1 VKSLAAT
8 CLCFLA
14 LTIVAAPPDL
24 MTCDRALAFAG
35 EGMPAGRCSVRVVAA
50 PDAPKGTHAL
60 EVRFRLEK
68 HQAGQWLDASSQ
80 PAPPLDL
87 SGSRTQRLWIRAA
100 QETDWLTVKICDPDN
115 PGTNRAAMENALS
128 YQGKPLPAKRW
139 VPVDLELPADPQRR
153 DHVVYLGFYLAT
165 ANKSVP
171 LGQDLVFH
179 IGKFPFKLPPRP
191 AWPPK
196 AVGGGTKARPILRP
210 PFRDDE
216 TWLLV
221 RDKNN
226 QTDHPAQIVDGAVV
240 FDADA
245 NGWNEFLWSR
255 PEKLPIKPLT
265 TYRLQFDYEILRGA
279 DGAPEATFYSL
290 VRAAGTIKEDVG
302 WARWSPPTGAKG
314 TRILTFTT
322 HDMPGYHLNFG
333 IRHQGKIR
341 LANLSLSEVLTGKG
355 GVK

>member
-1 VKSLAAT
+1 MKSLATA
-8 CLCFLA
+8 CLCFLT
-14 LTIVAAPPDL
+14 LPIVAAPPDL
-24 MTCDRALAFAG
+24 MTCDRALSFAG
-35 EGMPAGRCSVRVVAA
+35 EGTPAGRCAVRVVAA

-60 EVRFRLEK
+60 EVHFRLEK
-68 HQAGQWLDASSQ
+68 YQPGQWLDAISH

-87 SGSRTQRLWIRAA
+87 SGARTQRLWIRASQA
-100 QETDWLTVKICDPDN
+100 TDWLTIKICDPDN
-115 PGTNRAAMENALS
+115 PGTNRAAMEDRLA

-139 VPVDLELPADPQRR
+139 VPVDLELPADPRRR
-153 DHVVYLGFYLAT
+153 DNINYLGFYVA
-165 ANKSVP
+165 AFNKSAP
-171 LGQDLVFH
+171 LNQDLVFH
-179 IGKFPFKLPPRP
+179 IGRFAFELPPRP

-196 AVGGGTKARPILRP
+196 ASAANVRTTPILQP
-210 PFRDDE
+210 PFKDDG

-221 RDKNN
+221 RDQNN

-240 FDADA
+240 LDADA
-245 NGWNEFLWSR
+245 NGWNEFLWSK
-255 PEKLPIKPLT
+255 PDKLPIKPLT

-279 DGAPEATFYSL
+279 DGAPGATFYSL

-341 LANLSLSEVLTGKG
+341 LANLSLSEVPAGKG
-355 GVK
+355 GAK